1 VQKQPGCIA
10 FTVADTGIGIAPDKL
25 PLLFE
30 PFRQLDSGLNRQFA
44 GTGLGLSLTRSLAR
58 LHGGD
63 VTVSSTPGKGSE
75 FTLYLPD
82 MSDESASIYQLPGE
96 RDDSSLLSSGLNNGE
111 LTVAANPLSVA
122 GKSVAGKSVAGKSVA
137 GKGRILIVEDDESSG
152 LLLQDYLQIVGHSVE
167 HLLDGAD
174 FLQRVRTFKPH
185 LILLDVNLPGGYSGL
200 DLLKNLRQQPELEG
214 LPVVMVTA
222 KTMTEDRQCCLD
234 AGANDYLSKPI
245 GIPQLELILMKYL

>member
-1 VQKQPGCIA
+1 
-10 FTVADTGIGIAPDKL
+10 
-25 PLLFE
+25 
-30 PFRQLDSGLNRQFA
+30 
-44 GTGLGLSLTRSLAR
+44 
-58 LHGGD
+58 
-63 VTVSSTPGKGSE
+63 
-75 FTLYLPD
+75 
-82 MSDESASIYQLPGE
+82 
-96 RDDSSLLSSGLNNGE
+96 
-111 LTVAANPLSVA
+111 
-122 GKSVAGKSVAGKSVA
+122 
-137 GKGRILIVEDDESSG
+137 VEDDESSG

-200 DLLKNLRQQPELEG
+200 DLLKNLRQQTELEG

-222 KTMTEDRQCCLD
+222 KTMTEDRKCCLD